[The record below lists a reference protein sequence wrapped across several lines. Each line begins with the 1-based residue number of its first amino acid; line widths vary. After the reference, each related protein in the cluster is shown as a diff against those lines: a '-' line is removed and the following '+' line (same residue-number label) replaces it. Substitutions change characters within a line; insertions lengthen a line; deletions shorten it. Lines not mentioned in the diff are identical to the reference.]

1 LFVAHLAQAVG
12 VTISVWQYT
21 AHTLR
26 GSTQSS
32 CEGSNMEAIISG
44 LVASLAMLFLLVKL
58 DLRKCLG
65 YDAVIDISVT
75 VFLTYLFTGTYAGM
89 SAAMIAGLILSVQLI
104 ILKRLIGAERLD
116 LKKSWHAKAP
126 VWVEIHRGYLQK

>member
-1 LFVAHLAQAVG
+1 
-12 VTISVWQYT
+12 
-21 AHTLR
+21 
-26 GSTQSS
+26 
-32 CEGSNMEAIISG
+32 MEAIISG

-65 YDAVIDISVT
+65 YDTVIDISVT